1 MQLIALDELLEALT
15 LRLNRT
21 RSQRRRM
28 LGLGTRR
35 EQIGFEK
42 EGERRIV
49 PKRKRPKKNPGKL
62 LARTPYARRQKS

>member
-15 LRLNRT
+15 LRLAKN

-28 LGLGTRR
+28 LGFGTRR

-42 EGERRIV
+42 EGERRII
-49 PKRKRPKKNPGKL
+49 PQRKRPKKKPGRL
-62 LARTPYARRQKS
+62 IARTPYARRKS